1 MENKLDIVKR
11 IIKANRVEAN
21 GGIYFTP
28 NTAGD
33 VVTTLYKDKDI
44 DIEIC
49 YEYGYFEVLGLNET
63 EQAEIEQFY
72 KSMLT
77 VEEAVNKL
85 TRSKELLENT
95 LAGYE
100 TKPAF
105 DMAIK
110 SLEAWEQIIIEIKEV
125 KAQEF
130 QRVDRSDC
138 ALAECYGYQT
148 SLDIIKKH
156 LGDIW

>member
-1 MENKLDIVKR
+1 MENKLDVVKR
-11 IIKANRVEAN
+11 IIKSNRVEAN
-21 GGIYFTP
+21 SGIYFTT

-49 YEYGYFEVLGLNET
+49 YECGYFEVYGLNKS
-63 EQAEIEQFY
+63 EQEEIERFY

-77 VEEAVNKL
+77 IAEAVNKL
-85 TRSKELLENT
+85 THSKELLENT

-100 TKPAF
+100 AKPAF

-110 SLEAWEQIIIEIKEV
+110 SLEAWEQIIIEIKDV

-130 QRVDRSDC
+130 KRADRSDF